1 MTTDDFL
8 DAEALAKLT
17 GRRRKSMQIAE
28 LRRLGLPFF
37 VNAHGEP
44 VVTRS
49 AIEGKKS
56 TAPENESQWKPV
68 WAM

>member
-49 AIEGKKS
+49 AIEGKK
-56 TAPENESQWKPV
+56 TAAQADESHWKPS